1 VPSFS
6 SSCLLQT
13 KDVLHADHVDAA
25 NTQNA
30 EINLG
35 YTTVSAPFNG
45 VVTARKVSIGE
56 LVGGSHT
63 TELAIIIRIDP
74 IWVWFN
80 PSPYARLSSA
90 GDASRVGR
98 RYRVVLR
105 GVHMLPSGDRVRTGW
120 LGRQDSKLCIP
131 NDRHRTRPSRRWAEE
146 SKWGAMRSAPI
157 I

>member
-1 VPSFS
+1 MYRRVPSFS
-6 SSCLLQT
+6 SSCLLQA

-74 IWVWFN
+74 IWV
-80 PSPYARLSSA
+80 
-90 GDASRVGR
+90 
-98 RYRVVLR
+98 
-105 GVHMLPSGDRVRTGW
+105 
-120 LGRQDSKLCIP
+120 
-131 NDRHRTRPSRRWAEE
+131 
-146 SKWGAMRSAPI
+146 
-157 I
+157 